1 MKINVMD
8 TIDREDATLW
18 RPVTKAV
25 DDADHAGH
33 RMDRRDMVAGTLLV
47 VIGFVLWW
55 LCTDRA
61 AVMPFWAPWDFSWVE
76 FASTWLV
83 IWWFVRGV
91 GRTAAARRPLLAR
104 WISFLVGTLAIYL
117 VLDTHFEYAAQ
128 HMFVLNRI
136 QHVVMHHFGPML
148 IALSWPGAT
157 IARGMPR
164 GLRALLLHRL
174 VLCAVNFVQQPI
186 LAASLF
192 VGLIFFWLIPAVHF
206 RAMLD
211 SRLYTLMNW
220 SMVVDGI
227 LFWCLLLDPRP
238 SPPART
244 SFAVRAM
251 LSIGVMF
258 PQILGGAL
266 IAFSQHE
273 LYPSYGLCGRLSPG
287 VSASA
292 DQTLGG
298 LVIWIPTAMMSVL
311 AIMLILNASRR
322 CGDTPRQ
329 LGAED
334 QLYPTA
340 VEARLWTGR

>member
-1 MKINVMD
+1 MEWCD
-8 TIDREDATLW
+8 L
-18 RPVTKAV
+18 
-25 DDADHAGH
+25 
-33 RMDRRDMVAGTLLV
+33 VAGTSLV
-47 VIGFVLWW
+47 FTCFVLWW
-55 LCTDRA
+55 LCAERA
-61 AVMPFWAPWDFSWVE
+61 AVMPFWAPWDFSWVA
-76 FASTWLV
+76 FASTWLM

-91 GRTAAARRPLLAR
+91 ARTTAAGRPLLAR
-104 WISFLVGTLAIYL
+104 RTSFLLGTLAIYS

-136 QHVVMHHFGPML
+136 QHVVMHHLGPML

-164 GLRALLLHRL
+164 GLRALLQHRL
-174 VLCAVNFVQQPI
+174 VLCAINFVQQPI

-192 VGLIFFWLIPAVHF
+192 VGIIFFWLIPAVHF

-211 SRLYTLMNW
+211 SRLYALMNW
-220 SMVVDGI
+220 SMVIDGI

-238 SPPART
+238 SPPARI

-266 IAFSQHE
+266 IAFSSHE
-273 LYPSYGLCGRLSPG
+273 LYPSYDLCGRLFPG
-287 VSASA
+287 VSALA

-298 LVIWIPTAMMSVL
+298 LVIWIPPAMMSVL

-322 CGDTPRQ
+322 CGDAPQR
-329 LGAED
+329 LGAEC
-334 QLYPTA
+334 QLSSTA
-340 VEARLWTGR
+340 VEAKRWTGR

>member
-1 MKINVMD
+1 MKINVTD
-8 TIDREDATLW
+8 TIDSEDATLW
-18 RPVTKAV
+18 RPVTEAV
-25 DDADHAGH
+25 DDGDQTGH
-33 RMDRRDMVAGTLLV
+33 RQDWHDLVVATLLV
-47 VIGFVLWW
+47 VFGFVLWW
-55 LCTDRA
+55 LCADRA
-61 AVMPFWAPWDFSWVE
+61 SIMPFWAPWDFSWVE
-76 FASTWLV
+76 FASTWLA
-83 IWWFVRGV
+83 IWWFVRGIV
-91 GRTAAARRPLLAR
+91 RTAALRSRPSLTQ
-104 WISFLVGTLAIYL
+104 WTSFLVGTLAIYS
-117 VLDTHFEYAAQ
+117 VLETHFEYAAQ

-136 QHVVMHHFGPML
+136 QHVVMHHLGPML
-148 IALSWPGAT
+148 IALSWPGTT

-164 GLRALLLHRL
+164 GLRALLQHRL
-174 VLCAVNFVQQPI
+174 VLCTVNFVQQPI

-192 VGLIFFWLIPAVHF
+192 VGIIFFWLIPAVHF

-211 SRLYTLMNW
+211 SRLYALMNW

-238 SPPART
+238 SPPARI
-244 SFAVRAM
+244 SFAVRAT

-266 IAFSQHE
+266 IAFSSHE
-273 LYPSYGLCGRLSPG
+273 LYPSYDLCGRLFPG

-322 CGDTPRQ
+322 CDTQ
-329 LGAED
+329 HLGAEG
-334 QLYPTA
+334 QLSSTA